1 MGSLQGKGLAPL
13 VLLLTL
19 AAGVP
24 GSEEPNPVPRA
35 AVSDLRVT
43 FYANTMLAVGEWA
56 VLPGEAG
63 GTMFGPSLGG
73 ELEVILCLDRTLWGV
88 VGRYG
93 RYDTG
98 GYVGT
103 GEGSNRV
110 EAAEARSITVLTITG
125 YQLFSRGGIQTWG
138 YLELGVEWL
147 SVTETMGGIQYDYAK
162 VFRPSFCAGLTLGA
176 DLHLTDNLYLPVKAS
191 YDVSFGQVLGY
202 GDYSGQGAD
211 LVLAAGLGF
220 VL

>member
-1 MGSLQGKGLAPL
+1 MGSLSLSI
-13 VLLLTL
+13 LLTL
-19 AAGVP
+19 ATGVL
-24 GSEEPNPVPRA
+24 GSEEPDPAPRT
-35 AVSDLRVT
+35 AVSDLRVA

-56 VLPGEAG
+56 QLPGDPE
-63 GTMFGPSLGG
+63 TTLFGPSLGG
-73 ELEVILCLDRTLWGV
+73 ELEVILSLGRTLWGV

-93 RYDTG
+93 DYGTG

-110 EAAEARSITVLTITG
+110 EAAEARSITVLGITG
-125 YQLFSRGGIQTWG
+125 YQLSGHGGIQTWG
-138 YLELGVEWL
+138 YLELGMEWL
-147 SVTETMGGIQYDYAK
+147 SVTETVGGIEYDYAE

-176 DLHLTDNLYLPVKAS
+176 DFHLTGNLYLPVKAS

-211 LVLAAGLGF
+211 LVLAVGLGF
-220 VL
+220 GF